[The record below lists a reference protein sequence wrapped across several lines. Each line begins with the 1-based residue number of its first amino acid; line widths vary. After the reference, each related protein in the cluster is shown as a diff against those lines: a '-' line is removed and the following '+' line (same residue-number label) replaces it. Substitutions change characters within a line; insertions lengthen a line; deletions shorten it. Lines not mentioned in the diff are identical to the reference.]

1 MLELKPAQ
9 HALDDL
15 EDILRVKTLP
25 NEFSKIIVV
34 KTIRIIKEV
43 QYGQQLLQDTCVGG
57 VTEKLLNYSLPGQP
71 L

>member
-1 MLELKPAQ
+1 MLELEPAQ

-43 QYGQQLLQDTCVGG
+43 QDGQQLL
-57 VTEKLLNYSLPGQP
+57 
-71 L
+71 